1 MKDTREAFLAKIDP
15 FLNVLRAWEEW
26 TNNCKGVKDN
36 DRMVY
41 MRCLLFYSVL
51 WFLYKEVI
59 CNSFLNVDV
68 IVALIYKV
76 MIVALIRE
84 KRKKKKFQTR
94 GGKTTLRYTYKYIY
108 VTLRY
113 IKVPLCNNMYH

>member
-1 MKDTREAFLAKIDP
+1 MKDTREAFLTKIDP

-26 TNNCKGVKDN
+26 TNNSKGVKDN

-76 MIVALIRE
+76 VIVALIRE
-84 KRKKKKFQTR
+84 KRKKKNSKHEGERQH
-94 GGKTTLRYTYKYIY
+94 LDIHISTY
-108 VTLRY
+108 
-113 IKVPLCNNMYH
+113 M

>member
-1 MKDTREAFLAKIDP
+1 M
-15 FLNVLRAWEEW
+15 
-26 TNNCKGVKDN
+26 
-36 DRMVY
+36 
-41 MRCLLFYSVL
+41 
-51 WFLYKEVI
+51 
-59 CNSFLNVDV
+59 

-76 MIVALIRE
+76 VIVALIRE

-113 IKVPLCNNMYH
+113 IKVPLCNNM

>member
-1 MKDTREAFLAKIDP
+1 MSFI
-15 FLNVLRAWEEW
+15 F
-26 TNNCKGVKDN
+26 NNSKGVKDN

-59 CNSFLNVDV
+59 CNSLLNMDV

-76 MIVALIRE
+76 VIVALIRE
-84 KRKKKKFQTR
+84 KRKKNIMEHKDT
-94 GGKTTLRYTYKYIY
+94 
-108 VTLRY
+108 
-113 IKVPLCNNMYH
+113 

>member
-1 MKDTREAFLAKIDP
+1 MNDKLLMKDTIGAFLTKIDP
-15 FLNVLRAWEEW
+15 FLNVLRAQEEC
-26 TNNCKGVKDN
+26 TDNNNNNNNKVT
-36 DRMVY
+36 
-41 MRCLLFYSVL
+41 LFL
-51 WFLYKEVI
+51 FAFLFII
-59 CNSFLNVDV
+59 CNSFLNMDV

-76 MIVALIRE
+76 VIVALIRE

-113 IKVPLCNNMYH
+113 IKVPLCNNM